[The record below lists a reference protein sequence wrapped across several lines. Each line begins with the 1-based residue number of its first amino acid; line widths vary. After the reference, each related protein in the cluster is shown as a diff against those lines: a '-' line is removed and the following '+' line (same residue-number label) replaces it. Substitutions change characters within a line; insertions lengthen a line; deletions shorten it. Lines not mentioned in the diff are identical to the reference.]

1 MAREPQLARGGSV
14 PELRPDRV
22 RFCPLCGGDLVRR
35 PVPPDDRA
43 HPVCVDCRFV
53 FYLAPKVV
61 AGTLPLHDGRV
72 LLTRRAIEPAR
83 GLWTFP
89 GGYVDWGE
97 DVREGARRETIEEVG
112 LAVRLEGLL
121 GLYSYP
127 GSPVVVA
134 VFLAAVPDG
143 GQPVPCPTEVLEA
156 AYFGPGEIP
165 WDALAFP
172 STRDALRDWL
182 ERAGV

>member
-1 MAREPQLARGGSV
+1 VPAEGRGG
-14 PELRPDRV
+14 ELSPDRV
-22 RFCPLCGGDLVRR
+22 RFCPRCGQELVREA
-35 PVPPDDRA
+35 VPPDHRE
-43 HPVCVDCRFV
+43 HPVCSGCRFV

-61 AGTLPLHDGRV
+61 ACTLPVRTGRV
-72 LLTRRAIEPAR
+72 LLTRRAIEPSR

-97 DVREGARRETIEEVG
+97 DVRQGACRETLEEVG

-134 VFLAAVPDG
+134 VFLAGVPEAG
-143 GQPVPCPTEVLEA
+143 EPTPCVSEVLEA
-156 AYFGPGEIP
+156 RYFDPAEIP
-165 WDALAFP
+165 WQALAFP
-172 STRDALRDWL
+172 STRDALRDWVT
-182 ERAGV
+182 RRDRGV

>member
-1 MAREPQLARGGSV
+1 VTSG
-14 PELRPDRV
+14 PELRPERL
-22 RFCPLCGGDLVRR
+22 RFCPLCGGTLVRR
-35 PVPPDDRA
+35 AVPHDAREQ
-43 HPVCVDCRFV
+43 PVCSTCDFV

-61 AGTLPLHDGRV
+61 AGTLPIQAGRV

-97 DVREGARRETIEEVG
+97 DVREGARRETLEEVG
-112 LAVRLEGLL
+112 LTVQLEGLL

-134 VFLAAVPDG
+134 VYLAAVPDG
-143 GQPVPCPTEVLEA
+143 SEPVRCETEVLET
-156 AYFGPGEIP
+156 AYYAPHEIP
-165 WDALAFP
+165 WGALAFP
-172 STRDALRDWL
+172 STRDALNDWVA
-182 ERAGV
+182 RVSRSV